1 MYRAVPSTLQMQAA
15 DCGAASL
22 KMLLDYY
29 DSFFTLEELRC
40 LIGVGTDG
48 STIGDIRQAAEKLG
62 LPLEANEID
71 LKTLHKSSIPCILW
85 WDHVHFV
92 VYEGN
97 KGATETINDPAVG
110 RRHLSELEFLAAW
123 TGVAITPTDLS
134 GIKKQISSEIVS
146 NKQIIRFML
155 DKAYVPVLLGLLLNT
170 LSIIPSIIL
179 SQLTS
184 YFTDYVLIH
193 NQISLAKG
201 LLWSFFALT
210 GVTALLTSAAYY
222 LTSRAAFVTGIDRS
236 LSLLTLIFKL
246 PGTWHSQRSP
256 QELSSR
262 ILLPSQMVSSLTY
275 SLVSTLATILKSI
288 IILVFIFA
296 INITLGCAFFLI
308 FLLVILVTLF
318 INKATISA
326 NQALSVENGKQQ
338 GTALMTLSNLEK
350 TREAGEENF
359 QFSNWAG
366 YYTNYTN
373 AQQKISLSQSYSNL
387 ASFSSTYLCMTMLII
402 LGPILII
409 KGKIS
414 IGDFIGLQ
422 FLVGYLSSGIS
433 AVPTLLSQ
441 YQAATSPITRIR
453 DAFEGFTVAADSTF
467 SSIAALCKSP
477 NILNTDKPTEIF
489 DTDKPAVPA
498 LINVNNISFSYRRG
512 SSVFSDLSLNI
523 DTSKVLCLT
532 GKPGSGITTLL
543 KLLSAELIPTSGEIL
558 MHSSQTGADTVVE
571 DVRYIDDQPALL
583 DIDFASNITLLKQGY
598 TREDIFAAAKLAGLF
613 DYVKRLPKG
622 IYSSLP
628 SHGTGLSR
636 IVLDRLIISRILIDS
651 TTYTAV
657 DTFIDQLPEA
667 DALSFIANLKK
678 RQTGCIVVSHKPDYI
693 RQFDDIIH
701 FG

>member
-1 MYRAVPSTLQMQAA
+1 MQAA

-338 GTALMTLSNLEK
+338 GTALMTLSNLE
-350 TREAGEENF
+350 
-359 QFSNWAG
+359 
-366 YYTNYTN
+366 
-373 AQQKISLSQSYSNL
+373 
-387 ASFSSTYLCMTMLII
+387 
-402 LGPILII
+402 
-409 KGKIS
+409 
-414 IGDFIGLQ
+414 
-422 FLVGYLSSGIS
+422 
-433 AVPTLLSQ
+433 
-441 YQAATSPITRIR
+441 
-453 DAFEGFTVAADSTF
+453 
-467 SSIAALCKSP
+467 
-477 NILNTDKPTEIF
+477 
-489 DTDKPAVPA
+489 
-498 LINVNNISFSYRRG
+498 
-512 SSVFSDLSLNI
+512 
-523 DTSKVLCLT
+523 
-532 GKPGSGITTLL
+532 
-543 KLLSAELIPTSGEIL
+543 
-558 MHSSQTGADTVVE
+558 
-571 DVRYIDDQPALL
+571 
-583 DIDFASNITLLKQGY
+583 
-598 TREDIFAAAKLAGLF
+598 
-613 DYVKRLPKG
+613 
-622 IYSSLP
+622 
-628 SHGTGLSR
+628 
-636 IVLDRLIISRILIDS
+636 
-651 TTYTAV
+651 
-657 DTFIDQLPEA
+657 
-667 DALSFIANLKK
+667 
-678 RQTGCIVVSHKPDYI
+678 
-693 RQFDDIIH
+693 
-701 FG
+701 

>member
-1 MYRAVPSTLQMQAA
+1 MQAA

-134 GIKKQISSEIVS
+134 GVKKQISSEIVS

-155 DKAYVPVLLGLLLNT
+155 DKAFVPVLLGLLLNT

-184 YFTDYVLIH
+184 YFTDYVLIY

-275 SLVSTLATILKSI
+275 SLVSTLATILKST

-296 INITLGCAFFLI
+296 INITLGSAFFLI
-308 FLLVILVTLF
+308 FLLVILITLF

-350 TREAGEENF
+350 TRAAGEENF

-387 ASFSSTYLCMTMLII
+387 ASFSSTYLCMTILIV

-441 YQAATSPITRIR
+441 YQTATSPITRIK
-453 DAFEGFTVAADSTF
+453 DAFEGFTVSANSSF
-467 SSIAALCKSP
+467 SSIASFCKSP
-477 NILNTDKPTEIF
+477 NGL
-489 DTDKPAVPA
+489 DTDKPPVPA

-512 SSVFSDLSLNI
+512 SSVFSDLSLKI

-532 GKPGSGITTLL
+532 GKPGTGITTLL

-571 DVRYIDDQPALL
+571 NVRYIDDQPALL
-583 DIDFASNITLLKQGY
+583 DIDFASNVTLLKQGY
-598 TREDIFAAAKLAGLF
+598 TREDILAATKLAGLF
-613 DYVKRLPKG
+613 DYIKRLPKG
-622 IYSSLP
+622 LYSSLP

-636 IVLDRLIISRILIDS
+636 NVLDRLIISRILIDS

-657 DTFIDQLPEA
+657 DTFIDQLPDA

-693 RQFDDIIH
+693 RQFDDVIH

>member
-155 DKAYVPVLLGLLLNT
+155 DKAFVPVLLGLLLNT
-170 LSIIPSIIL
+170 LGIIPSIIL

-184 YFTDYVLIH
+184 YFTDYVLIY

-262 ILLPSQMVSSLTY
+262 ILLPSQMVTSLTY
-275 SLVSTLATILKSI
+275 NLVSTLATILKSA

-296 INITLGCAFFLI
+296 INITLGGAFFLI
-308 FLLVILVTLF
+308 FLIVILVSLF
-318 INKATISA
+318 INTATISA

-350 TREAGEENF
+350 TRAAGEENF

-387 ASFSSTYLCMTMLII
+387 ASFSSTYLCLTILIV

-409 KGKIS
+409 EGKIS

-433 AVPTLLSQ
+433 AIPTLLSQ
-441 YQAATSPITRIR
+441 YQAATSPITRIK
-453 DAFEGFTVAADSTF
+453 DAFEGFTVSANSSF
-467 SSIAALCKSP
+467 SSIAPLCTSP
-477 NILNTDKPTEIF
+477 TDL
-489 DTDKPAVPA
+489 DADNPAVPA
-498 LINVNNISFSYRRG
+498 LIIVNNISFAYNRRT
-512 SSVFSDLSLNI
+512 SPVFSGLNFNI

-532 GKPGSGITTLL
+532 GKPGTGITTLL
-543 KLLSAELIPTSGEIL
+543 KLLSAELVPTSGEIL
-558 MHSSQTGADTVVE
+558 MHSSQTGAETVVE
-571 DVRYIDDQPALL
+571 NVRYIDDQPALL
-583 DIDFASNITLLKQGY
+583 DIDFASNITLLKQCY
-598 TREDIFAAAKLAGLF
+598 TRDDILSAAKLAGLL
-613 DYVKRLPKG
+613 DYIKRLPKG

-678 RQTGCIVVSHKPDYI
+678 RQTGCIVVSHKPVYI
-693 RQFDDIIH
+693 RQFDDVIH